1 MNGSSSTGRYG
12 ASMRWMTRFLGCALF
27 VGCGSAVE
35 DEQDTDDGSSGMVGS
50 SSSGALP
57 GTSSS
62 GSTSIDESTTGGST
76 SDTTTGLDTS
86 SGPHNTGEM
95 ETGSTETGSTETGST
110 GSSSGGDDT
119 TTGVVD
125 TADYLFALSAIVAPD
140 TPFQFVGTIDA
151 DDTTVELSL
160 TPLSLNIGA
169 TDLPREP
176 VPPTLAWT
184 GDVTDGVF
192 TIDVP
197 MQELVG
203 PTNPITGSDIEASI
217 QIVGQFEGDNLCA
230 AVTGQVTVPAN
241 IDLAGSTFSAMPLDL
256 GPSPEPEELPLPSAI
271 VCP

>member
-1 MNGSSSTGRYG
+1 MNKPNSVQTCG
-12 ASMRWMTRFLGCALF
+12 AAMRWMTCFLGCALV

-50 SSSGALP
+50 SSSGPLP
-57 GTSSS
+57 STSSS
-62 GSTSIDESTTGGST
+62 GSTSIDESTTGSST

-86 SGPHNTGEM
+86 SGPQDTGVM
-95 ETGSTETGSTETGST
+95 ETGSTDTGSTE
-110 GSSSGGDDT
+110 SSSGGDDT

-125 TADYLFALSAIVAPD
+125 TAEYDYLFALSAIVAPG

-151 DDTTVELSL
+151 DDTTVEIAL
-160 TPLSLNIGA
+160 TPLSLDVGA
-169 TDLPREP
+169 VDVPREP
-176 VPPTLAWT
+176 VPPTLVWT
-184 GDVTDGVF
+184 GDVTEGVF
-192 TIDVP
+192 SIDLP
-197 MQELVG
+197 MLELLG

-217 QIVGQFEGDNLCA
+217 QIIGQFEGDNLCA
-230 AVTGQVTVPAN
+230 AVTGQVTSPAN